1 MTMRVNMSD
10 KKDDAM
16 MEETDLIKVN
26 DARIGTFN
34 KVVYLV
40 ITIICLL
47 YLVLFFRP

>member
-1 MTMRVNMSD
+1 MITRISMSEKDSKTML
-10 KKDDAM
+10 
-16 MEETDLIKVN
+16 EETDQIQVDDGN
-26 DARIGTFN
+26 IGTFN